1 MEQFHCHVSVTS
13 LITIFNRLNW
23 RHEPAILGTNPA
35 PLDGLILS
43 IDQEAGKKKGTP
55 LSHHTGV
62 KALLSVPLWCK
73 IIRNPKWS

>member
-43 IDQEAGKKKGTP
+43 IDQEAGKKGNTA
-55 LSHHTGV
+55 LSSHWRESSAFSAIV
-62 KALLSVPLWCK
+62 V
-73 IIRNPKWS
+73 